1 MLGLH
6 IRSLSQYWLAIFLLG
21 LLTEVF
27 PAGWGKCGLR
37 GVLSAPEEVQS
48 ASSPAGVSVEF
59 SLLAGPVGKTG
70 DQIIFDRP
78 QGMKARQSA
87 CLFP

>member
-1 MLGLH
+1 MAGHLPPWAFDRGVYSRLGK
-6 IRSLSQYWLAIFLLG
+6 Y
-21 LLTEVF
+21 
-27 PAGWGKCGLR
+27 GLR
-37 GVLSAPEEVQS
+37 GVSSAPEEVQS

-70 DQIIFDRP
+70 DQIIFNRS